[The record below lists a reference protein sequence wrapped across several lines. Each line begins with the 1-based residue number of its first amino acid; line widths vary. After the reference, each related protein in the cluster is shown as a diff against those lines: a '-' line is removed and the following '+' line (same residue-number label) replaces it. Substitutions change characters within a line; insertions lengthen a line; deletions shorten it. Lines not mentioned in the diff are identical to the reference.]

1 MDEAAYRQAYFVDP
15 QPEPLFRFEGI
26 RGVSLFFDAYEEAV
40 AFYSSVLGPPNY
52 VEGAGTRSWVIGDS
66 WLTLFAATAGSPANA
81 EVQLVVDSPEEVD
94 RLHAA
99 FLHAGATGQRP
110 TDELMHKPVRFGAF
124 TDPFGA
130 SVLITADLPESRS

>member
-66 WLTLFAATAGSPANA
+66 WLTLFAATAGGPANA
-81 EVQLVVDSPEEVD
+81 EVQLFDS
-94 RLHAA
+94 
-99 FLHAGATGQRP
+99 
-110 TDELMHKPVRFGAF
+110 KPVIVVERF
-124 TDPFGA
+124 DRVWRED
-130 SVLITADLPESRS
+130 VLYRLPQEDICQALGVPPLRKYQILILFKKTKILFIS